1 MVLPA
6 LGALAVKFAPQAVAL
21 AGSLAAPILSS
32 LFGAKNEQQARD
44 AVAPQ
49 YSAMMQ
55 RLMSQ
60 GMGKVE
66 ATRAAEEALLP
77 EIAKAKEEGALPGW
91 AEGLLSVAGG
101 VGGFALGKK
110 LLAKGAAKAVAGAA
124 PKNMGL
130 RGRDPAKKMIDPPP
144 SPRTLGE
151 QGPEVDPASLERG
164 LTTTPKRT
172 RTVTDE
178 AYSARKD
185 EIDSANKAAADAGR
199 FDRVVGQS
207 DSGGQVIPFK
217 EAAPDRY
224 ADEVLSPFP
233 GRKAPHNLPHVDN
246 AQTAEFELTPPQAR
260 IGHEPVVGSAPD
272 AMPMSGREDFRRFLA
287 QEERAAPKAPP
298 RVLRAFPGLSYDEGA
313 DIAAQMRM
321 HPEAF

>member
-6 LGALAVKFAPQAVAL
+6 LGALAVKFAPEAIAL

-77 EIAKAKEEGALPGW
+77 EIAKAKEEGSLPGW

-110 LLAKGAAKAVAGAA
+110 LLAKGAAKALVPEAEAVAKKTGI
-124 PKNMGL
+124 
-130 RGRDPAKKMIDPPP
+130 RGRDPFKRAEELPTPQA
-144 SPRTLGE
+144 LGE
-151 QGPEVDPASLERG
+151 QGPL
-164 LTTTPKRT
+164 
-172 RTVTDE
+172 
-178 AYSARKD
+178 
-185 EIDSANKAAADAGR
+185 
-199 FDRVVGQS
+199 
-207 DSGGQVIPFK
+207 
-217 EAAPDRY
+217 
-224 ADEVLSPFP
+224 
-233 GRKAPHNLPHVDN
+233 
-246 AQTAEFELTPPQAR
+246 
-260 IGHEPVVGSAPD
+260 
-272 AMPMSGREDFRRFLA
+272 
-287 QEERAAPKAPP
+287 PKAPP
-298 RVLRAFPGLSYDEGA
+298 APDMAPPIATGEYDAAPMNAFPPRAKEPQSIESL
-313 DIAAQMRM
+313 MRM